1 MLGTCIAPP
10 STVPNDP
17 VHRHRDVESAPG
29 DAAFLR
35 VFAATFAA
43 LALGLAALVRL
54 TDPLAAFGTGI
65 LPPVVSADR
74 DYKASLFRSAGERPE
89 VVVLGSSR
97 VKTLRPACIAGLT
110 GRAAFNFGVNA
121 GVAEDFVAILRFVR
135 SDSTG
140 AVREILLGA
149 DPEAFTG
156 EPGAG
161 RALQASRML
170 GRHAPVALATA
181 SVSTPSAGD
190 YLTLESV
197 GASFRSLRRAL
208 APARELPQEALAS
221 DGWQTHPR
229 WDAELAA
236 GTFAHAERIAS
247 SVASVSARYRSG
259 LELSPAR
266 LALLDTLLR
275 EARAGGLRV
284 TAFIPPVHPDLTA
297 SRAATSLGAMT
308 VAMDSVLRDVE
319 RRGLVRYV
327 PMERLATDPALY
339 YDAVHMMAA
348 NGDAVLGA
356 IYGAQGT
363 RCALQ

>member
-1 MLGTCIAPP
+1 MPP
-10 STVPNDP
+10 DST
-17 VHRHRDVESAPG
+17 HRHRDVESAPG
-29 DAAFLR
+29 DGAFLR
-35 VFAATFAA
+35 AFAATFAG
-43 LALGLAALVRL
+43 LALGLAAIVRL

-74 DYKASLFRSAGERPE
+74 DYKASLYRSAARRPE
-89 VVVLGSSR
+89 VIVLGSSR
-97 VKTLRPACIAGLT
+97 VKTLRPACITDLT
-110 GRAAFNFGVNA
+110 GHASFNFGVNA

-156 EPGAG
+156 ETGAG

-170 GRHAPVALATA
+170 GRHAPVPLATA
-181 SVSTPSAGD
+181 SLSNPSAAD

-197 GASFRSLRRAL
+197 GAAFRSLGRAL
-208 APARELPQEALAS
+208 VPARELPQDALAA

-236 GTFAHAERIAS
+236 GTFPHAERIAS
-247 SVASVSARYRSG
+247 SVASVGARYRRS

-266 LALLDTLLR
+266 IALLERFLQ
-275 EARAGGLRV
+275 EAGAGGLRV

-308 VAMDSVLRDVE
+308 AAMDSVLRDAE
-319 RRGLVRYV
+319 RRGLVRYIGA
-327 PMERLATDPALY
+327 ERLTADPAHF
-339 YDAVHMMAA
+339 YDAVHMMAR
-348 NGDAVLGA
+348 NGDAVLAA
-356 IYGAQGT
+356 IYGDRGAA
-363 RCALQ
+363 CAVQ

>member
-1 MLGTCIAPP
+1 MPP
-10 STVPNDP
+10 VPI
-17 VHRHRDVESAPG
+17 HRHRDVESAPG
-29 DAAFLR
+29 DGAFLR
-35 VFAATFAA
+35 VFAATFAGLVLF
-43 LALGLAALVRL
+43 LALLVRL
-54 TDPLAAFGTGI
+54 TDPLAAFGSGI

-74 DYKASLFRSAGERPE
+74 DYKASLYRSAARRPE
-89 VVVLGSSR
+89 VIVLGSSR
-97 VKTLRPACIAGLT
+97 VKTLRPACITGLT

-135 SDSTG
+135 SDSAG

-170 GRHAPVALATA
+170 GRHAPVPLATA
-181 SVSTPSAGD
+181 SVSNPSAAD

-197 GASFRSLRRAL
+197 AAAFRSLRRAL
-208 APARELPQEALAS
+208 IPSPELPQEALAS

-236 GTFAHAERIAS
+236 GTFPHRERIAS
-247 SVASVSARYRSG
+247 SVASVGARYRRD
-259 LELSPAR
+259 LALSPAR
-266 LALLDTLLR
+266 LALLERFLQ
-275 EARAGGLRV
+275 EARDGALRV
-284 TAFIPPVHPDLTA
+284 TAFIPPVHPALTA
-297 SRAATSLGAMT
+297 SPAAPSLGPMT
-308 VAMDSVLRDVE
+308 AAMDSVLRDAE
-319 RRGLVRYV
+319 RRGLVHYV
-327 PMERLATDPALY
+327 APERLATDPALY

-356 IYGAQGT
+356 VYGAREAG
-363 RCALQ
+363 CALQ

>member
-1 MLGTCIAPP
+1 MPP
-10 STVPNDP
+10 DP
-17 VHRHRDVESAPG
+17 IHRHRDVESAPG
-29 DAAFLR
+29 DATFLR
-35 VFAATFAA
+35 VFAGTFAA

-74 DYKASLFRSAGERPE
+74 DYKASLYRSAARRPE
-89 VVVLGSSR
+89 VIVLGSSR
-97 VKTLRPACIAGLT
+97 VKTLRPACITGLT
-110 GRAAFNFGVNA
+110 GRPAFNFGVNA

-170 GRHAPVALATA
+170 GRHAPVPLATA
-181 SVSTPSAGD
+181 SLSNPSAAD

-197 GASFRSLRRAL
+197 GAAFRSLRRAL
-208 APARELPQEALAS
+208 FPSRELPQEALAA
-221 DGWQTHPR
+221 DGWQAHPR

-236 GTFAHAERIAS
+236 GTFPHAERIAG
-247 SVASVSARYRSG
+247 SVAAVSARYRRG

-266 LALLDTLLR
+266 LGIFDRFLS
-275 EARAGGLRV
+275 EARAGGIRV

-308 VAMDSVLRDVE
+308 AAMDSVLRSAE
-319 RRGLVRYV
+319 RRGLVRYIA
-327 PMERLATDPALY
+327 PAQLTTDSMLY
-339 YDAVHMMAA
+339 YDAVHMMAP
-348 NGDAVLGA
+348 NGDAVLAA
-356 IYGAQGT
+356 IYGHRGAG
-363 RCALQ
+363 CALQ